1 MAKTNAE
8 LQADFRRRSEL
19 VRLDI
24 RIEGAAKRAL
34 ARLAAHQGLTQG
46 AALTELILKAER
58 GVLAILNS
66 AEQEAFSAC
75 KPVKDITG

>member
-24 RIEGAAKRAL
+24 RIEGSAKRAL
-34 ARLAAHQGLTQG
+34 ARLAAHQGLPQHKV
-46 AALTELILKAER
+46 LTELILSAER
-58 GVLAILNS
+58 DVLATLGNS
-66 AEQEAFSAC
+66 EREAFAAC
-75 KPVKDITG
+75 KPIPG